1 MRTTTYYKINVDS
14 PKCGKYSINVDTPNG
29 RDVILRASKR
39 KLFKDVEDKYYITR
53 IQKAWIK
60 NIINSPLTKLVLIL
74 AVIALTT
81 AWAVGI
87 ICLGMS
93 LFSHLTESNY
103 PFIVITL
110 ICCPILLFG
119 FIGILLMV
127 RWIDCLWDDIE
138 RYVY

>member
-1 MRTTTYYKINVDS
+1 MRQTTYYRINVDS

-29 RDVILRASKR
+29 KDVILRASKH

-60 NIINSPLTKLVLIL
+60 NIINNPWTKLILIL
-74 AVIALTT
+74 AVIALAT

-87 ICLGMS
+87 VYLGIS
-93 LFSHLTESNY
+93 LLSHLTESNY
-103 PFIVITL
+103 PFIVIAL

-119 FIGILLMV
+119 IIGVLFMV
-127 RWIDCLWDDIE
+127 RWIDYLWDDIE
-138 RYVY
+138 RYTY